1 MSSSEDEA
9 EFLAAPLLRSESED
23 TDSSSI
29 GNNNMMEVTTG
40 NPNDDGPTYSSGP
53 SGGVIKMMGHKLLQT
68 KTVADVLP
76 SVCQVI
82 LTSGKMSGMV
92 FVGAYLAFLG
102 IWFPIYLF
110 SRLVGEMGIYALT
123 VGIIFMVGRSI
134 IRLLAF
140 PGSTNRVSSEIEKE
154 FSKYSVR
161 MINASSI
168 SIIDLAQ
175 AIASA
180 GNTQSGSQSYTSY
193 EIPAMWKRAKSYR
206 DRVLA
211 VYKEVLQYIY
221 DESSDEPPSP
231 VNSDT
236 TKYGNNKV
244 SGDIG
249 DLSGLT
255 VSFES
260 MLGITSAPS
269 ISHAFFYTSSSKPE
283 PTADN
288 FWSISTESSPIWT
301 DWKNKLDPCWHS
313 ILARP
318 KCHLALFA

>member
-1 MSSSEDEA
+1 MIPSEEET
-9 EFLAAPLLRSESED
+9 EFLAAPLLRSDSDD
-23 TDSSSI
+23 TSLSSDENI
-29 GNNNMMEVTTG
+29 MEISTG
-40 NPNDDGPTYSSGP
+40 DPDEDGPMYSSGP
-53 SGGVIKMMGHKLLQT
+53 SDGGLKMIVYKLIQT

-76 SVCQVI
+76 GVLQVI

-110 SRLVGEMGIYALT
+110 SRLVGEKGIYALT
-123 VGIIFMVGRSI
+123 VVTIFTVGRSI

-161 MINASSI
+161 MLTASSI
-168 SIIDLAQ
+168 SIMDLAQ
-175 AIASA
+175 AIGSA
-180 GNTQSGSQSYTSY
+180 GTAQSGPQSYTVY

-221 DESSDEPPSP
+221 DDSSDQASSP
-231 VNSDT
+231 IMSNT
-236 TKYGNNKV
+236 TKYGNNKL

-255 VSFES
+255 VSVEKIDCFLHSSHVKKFHVSPFPSLQLEPMVRNS
-260 MLGITSAPS
+260 WNTS
-269 ISHAFFYTSSSKPE
+269 IAFSL
-283 PTADN
+283 
-288 FWSISTESSPIWT
+288 IWT
-301 DWKNKLDPCWHS
+301 AWRNKLDPCWNRV
-313 ILARP
+313 LARRQ
-318 KCHLALFA
+318 CLRARFA